1 MITKQ
6 KAPDHIDPAD
16 DAPVDPPTAAEFATS
31 STLDGGPVAL
41 ELATVQAENAM
52 LRARLAVYEP
62 AQPDHWCNTKRA
74 MKISGMKR
82 EKLRRYCKS
91 GEVKAR
97 KERGQWIVNATH
109 ATRVRLEEARLGNDG

>member
-1 MITKQ
+1 MMAQ
-6 KAPDHIDPAD
+6 KKKTDTPPDPP
-16 DAPVDPPTAAEFATS
+16 PVDPPNVAIVEMAGTAM
-31 STLDGGPVAL
+31 DGAPVAS

-62 AQPDHWCNTKRA
+62 AQPDHWCNFKRA

-82 EKLRRYCKS
+82 EKLRRRCEAGKV
-91 GEVKAR
+91 EAR
-97 KERGQWIVNATH
+97 KERSRWIVNATD